1 MCNHTHCYLQKCY
14 ERWLFYHYLVMVE
27 VVPYRKYLLVK
38 VCNAINGGIRF
49 RHKGMINEKYMEV
62 SYEKP
67 YSTLDT
73 VLLQDRR
80 LAFTTSTV
88 HIILQMYAARI
99 FLLSVKLTS
108 EIKIKR
114 QTSDFWYG
122 HDTTDFFPKLYLY
135 LVMKIFCNPHIFLH
149 LIILLCQHIHLK
161 KKSISQPQ

>member
-1 MCNHTHCYLQKCY
+1 
-14 ERWLFYHYLVMVE
+14 
-27 VVPYRKYLLVK
+27 
-38 VCNAINGGIRF
+38 
-49 RHKGMINEKYMEV
+49 MINEKYMEV

-114 QTSDFWYG
+114 QTSDF
-122 HDTTDFFPKLYLY
+122 
-135 LVMKIFCNPHIFLH
+135 
-149 LIILLCQHIHLK
+149 
-161 KKSISQPQ
+161 